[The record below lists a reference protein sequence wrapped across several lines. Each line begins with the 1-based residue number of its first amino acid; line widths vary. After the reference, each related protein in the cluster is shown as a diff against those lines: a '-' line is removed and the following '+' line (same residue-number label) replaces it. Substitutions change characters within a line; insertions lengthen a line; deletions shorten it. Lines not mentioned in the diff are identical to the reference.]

1 MVLEIITDEGLATFK
16 HGFFTRKGGASSG
29 IFSGLN
35 CGQGSSDQSEIVA
48 LNRARVADALDLGPE
63 ALASVHQI
71 HSADAIALTE
81 PLAEKPKADAMV
93 TATKGI
99 GLAILTADCQ
109 PVLFADTTAGVIG
122 AAHAGWINQLLD
134 DNPHLAGHRLRP
146 LSLAYAAELDPDGE
160 RTHDGAAFVAPMGY
174 GLTTT
179 ERIAAKYKPGKG
191 YRSLTQIGNQLEAL
205 KTRHTRSGSKIV
217 MPSDLQEWDVAV
229 EVGACRPP
237 RLVRGGAGTQPT
249 PSPAERPHP
258 EHAEPAPFDDAG

>member
-1 MVLEIITDEGLATFK
+1 MS
-16 HGFFTRKGGASSG
+16 R
-29 IFSGLN
+29 
-35 CGQGSSDQSEIVA
+35 
-48 LNRARVADALDLGPE
+48 
-63 ALASVHQI
+63 
-71 HSADAIALTE
+71 SAE
-81 PLAEKPKADAMV
+81 PLAIAKHAVEPGQARASRDGQEAAGGNGGVLADAYCV
-93 TATKGI
+93 RRGEGPKRTKANPCA
-99 GLAILTADCQ
+99 LPLET
-109 PVLFADTTAGVIG
+109 G
-122 AAHAGWINQLLD
+122 AAHAGWVNQLLD

-160 RTHDGAAFVAPMGY
+160 RTHDGEAFVAPKGY

-249 PSPAERPHP
+249 PPPAERPHP